1 MAVTTAQLNTECCTG
16 SHSEHLCYMISQGFH
31 ITDEDEYNALL
42 ENPRYICHHCERI
55 AARAQNLCVPID
67 L

>member
-1 MAVTTAQLNTECCTG
+1 MVAKSRQPDTDSRTG

-31 ITDEDEYNALL
+31 LTDAAEYNALL

-55 AARAQNLCVPID
+55 AASGRNLCVPID